1 MIKPPV
7 CAVVASALVNRYPI
21 PTIVGYKGEGEYDAK
36 KAHIAKLRAIK
47 RYLYGPAGTEKDDLV
62 IIVDGFDVL
71 AQIPVEIVIERYFD
85 LRAEADQR
93 LADQRG
99 ITVEEVHSRGL
110 RHTLL
115 WGTDKGCF
123 PTGGEDPRCW
133 LVPFSNLPRYKWGPK
148 TDNGE
153 LVFSDSRFLNS
164 GTVIGPLGDLRI
176 FIDATL
182 QLIKDTWDPDFK
194 FHNSDQYYISTLY
207 ARQEYQRTLDLNDG
221 EFPGD
226 IGGRKLPRKKED
238 ENDVTEYHLLVD
250 FSYSITQT
258 QCHNDRFM
266 RKLQYKNHDLTATVV
281 EDALEEGKSFRP
293 YNIQM
298 PSSLYQAM
306 SRLYDSLLGDERPSM
321 SANEWVRS
329 LRLGTNIG
337 TRNIY
342 AFYHNTCSKKA
353 FVDKY
358 HDSWFFPLVKP
369 LLRAAVRAIQE
380 KQPLHPRLINGR
392 VWMAV
397 NQYPVSSDLQDEF
410 GGVFTDFEQE
420 PFIPL
425 QTLCKENL
433 AAVLGIELE

>member
-36 KAHIAKLRAIK
+36 KAHIAKLRATK
-47 RYLYGPAGTEKDDLV
+47 RYLYSPAGAEKDDLV
-62 IIVDGFDVL
+62 IIMDGFDVL

-85 LRAEADQR
+85 LIAEADQK

-133 LVPFSNLPRYKWGPK
+133 LRFSI
-148 TDNGE
+148 
-153 LVFSDSRFLNS
+153 SQS

-194 FHNSDQYYISTLY
+194 FHNSDQYSISTLY

-226 IGGRKLPRKKED
+226 IGGRKLPRRKKD

-250 FSYSITQT
+250 FGYSITQT

-266 RKLQYKNHDLTATVV
+266 RKLQYKNHDLTATVA
-281 EDALEEGKSFRP
+281 EDALEEGENFRP

-321 SANEWVRS
+321 SAKEWVRS

-337 TRNIY
+337 TGNIY

-358 HDSWFFPLVKP
+358 HDS
-369 LLRAAVRAIQE
+369 
-380 KQPLHPRLINGR
+380 
-392 VWMAV
+392 
-397 NQYPVSSDLQDEF
+397 
-410 GGVFTDFEQE
+410 
-420 PFIPL
+420 
-425 QTLCKENL
+425 
-433 AAVLGIELE
+433 